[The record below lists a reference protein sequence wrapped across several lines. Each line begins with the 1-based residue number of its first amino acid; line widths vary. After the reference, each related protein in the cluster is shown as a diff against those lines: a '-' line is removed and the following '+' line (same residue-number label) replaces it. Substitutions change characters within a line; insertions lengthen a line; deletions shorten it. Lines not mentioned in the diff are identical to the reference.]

1 LEKLL
6 IGAVFFV
13 KTELNLMKNII
24 VVIAFIMAI
33 QPLSAQKSV
42 FNGKNLK
49 NWEIFL
55 GSPITGFED
64 LAKLAK
70 PESTFQVT
78 ELDGQKV
85 IHISGQIN
93 ASLATKA
100 EYSNY
105 HLRLEFKWGEKV
117 YGKRNSGLLYH
128 SYGPFGAAFGT
139 WMANIEHQL
148 MHDNLGDTYLMAN
161 TTCLTKVVKSADDK
175 NFVFSKEGVPTT
187 FREGENG
194 RSIKKSKDYEKQIGE
209 WNVVDLYCFGQT
221 AVHVV
226 NGQVVMVNE
235 NCSKFEN
242 GELIPLT
249 KGKIQL
255 QSEGGEFFIR
265 KIDIRP
271 ISQIPA
277 EILN

>member
-1 LEKLL
+1 
-6 IGAVFFV
+6 
-13 KTELNLMKNII
+13 MKNLLLL
-24 VVIAFIMAI
+24 AALCFISI
-33 QPLSAQKSV
+33 TTFSQKQL

-64 LAKLAK
+64 LAKKAT
-70 PESTFQVT
+70 PASTYSIVK
-78 ELDGQKV
+78 LDGQKV
-85 IHISGQIN
+85 IHVSGDIF

-128 SYGPFGAAFGT
+128 SYGPFGVAFGT

-161 TTCLTKVVKSADDK
+161 TWCETSITAGADGK
-175 NFVFSKEGVPTT
+175 TFFYSPGGQIKAFSETD
-187 FREGENG
+187 NG
-194 RSIKKSKDYEKQIGE
+194 RSIKKMKDAEKPLGE
-209 WNVVDLYCFGQT
+209 WNTVDLYCFGQT
-221 AVHVV
+221 SVHVV
-226 NGQVVMVNE
+226 NGQLVMINT
-235 NCSKFEN
+235 NCSKIEN
-242 GELIPLT
+242 GQKIPLT
-249 KGKIQL
+249 KGKIQI

-265 KIDIRP
+265 KVEVENIEG
-271 ISQIPA
+271 IPS
-277 EILN
+277 EFLK